1 MNAREAIEYI
11 HSVSWKG
18 SVPGLSRTEELLRRI
33 GNPEKQL
40 RFIHIAGT
48 NGKGSTAATLA
59 SIFRAAGYRTGL
71 YTSPYLIR
79 FNERIQ
85 MDGECITDRELA
97 EITEFIKPHA
107 EAMEDTPT
115 EFELVTTIGFEFLRR
130 KRAEIVILE
139 VGMGGELD
147 STNVIPAPEAAVICN
162 IGLDHT
168 EYLGATLAEIAK
180 TKAGIIKSGCVC
192 VLYPNE
198 KSVENA
204 VAAKCRAVG
213 AELRIADFSLLSP
226 VSHSLDGQEFS
237 FSGKRYKTPLL
248 GEHQLKNAA
257 VALTAVDA
265 LCEKGWNIPQAAITR
280 GMAQTVWPGR
290 FQILRREPLMI
301 IDGGHNPQCMDAMV
315 KNVDDYLQGYD
326 LTILTG
332 VLADKDYK
340 AMYRELAKRASR
352 FLTVTPPSPRALD
365 GAELAR
371 YLQTLGKSAEH
382 YTAIDDAVAAA
393 LSIARQT
400 GGAVLACGSLY
411 MLGDVIR
418 AEEKRH

>member
-265 LCEKGWNIPQAAITR
+265 LCEK
-280 GMAQTVWPGR
+280 
-290 FQILRREPLMI
+290 
-301 IDGGHNPQCMDAMV
+301 
-315 KNVDDYLQGYD
+315 
-326 LTILTG
+326 
-332 VLADKDYK
+332 
-340 AMYRELAKRASR
+340 
-352 FLTVTPPSPRALD
+352 
-365 GAELAR
+365 
-371 YLQTLGKSAEH
+371 
-382 YTAIDDAVAAA
+382 
-393 LSIARQT
+393 
-400 GGAVLACGSLY
+400 
-411 MLGDVIR
+411 
-418 AEEKRH
+418 